1 MTDEWNGFAYLMAN
15 LIEKYATEI
24 SFDDLPTFHKNDTDE
39 NNEIE
44 CVNIELSVDNNNAA

>member
-15 LIEKYATEI
+15 LIEKYAAEI
-24 SFDDLPTFHKNDTDE
+24 SFDDLPTFHKIDE

-44 CVNIELSVDNNNAA
+44 SVNIELSVDNNNVA

>member
-1 MTDEWNGFAYLMAN
+1 MTDEWNGFAYLMAS
-15 LIEKYATEI
+15 LIEKYAAEI

-44 CVNIELSVDNNNAA
+44 SVNIELSVDNNNAA

>member
-15 LIEKYATEI
+15 LIEKYAAEI
-24 SFDDLPTFHKNDTDE
+24 SFDDLPTFHKNDIDK

-44 CVNIELSVDNNNAA
+44 CVNIELSVDNSNVA